1 MVSILHETAGSFQER
16 GLFKFGSNT
25 RSMVSNLTVNSV
37 LNLGFHVCAIP
48 VIGEHQ
54 LYSQMSL
61 GSNVFRVK
69 CLWGQM
75 SLVQMSLGSSL
86 LQMILEPFV
95 VKFRQILNFFQ
106 VWSTFQQEF
115 G

>member
-54 LYSQMSL
+54 L
-61 GSNVFRVK
+61 
-69 CLWGQM
+69 
-75 SLVQMSLGSSL
+75 
-86 LQMILEPFV
+86 
-95 VKFRQILNFFQ
+95 
-106 VWSTFQQEF
+106 
-115 G
+115 